1 MVLSPTWW
9 CTRASVPFLA
19 TTFVKPLGATLVSA
33 VGQQRR
39 FWHKHGLRRCLGS
52 GNLPLKQKMTPHL
65 MDKVEDANH
74 TCFWNKFSHVFI
86 WNYYIYSLYIIII
99 RYSVFWEWSVLSVVS
114 GWNFH
119 QFFHLFAL
127 PQGGEIRHWYL
138 HDNDGAQARIFD
150 GWSGAA
156 TQNPQPKL
164 AKNQEHAPRGQGDLI
179 PILFPFFLVNLQNIL
194 PVTRSDPLA
203 KCYVNV
209 NVMSPK
215 INYLCPKGF
224 LKLGGGWNWDIEK
237 GMNNIITIKSVGY
250 VL

>member
-164 AKNQEHAPRGQGDLI
+164 AKNQEHAPRGQGGTCFSFFFGIKFAEHFTSYQKWSTGQMLCQCQCHV
-179 PILFPFFLVNLQNIL
+179 PQNQLFVPERFFEVG
-194 PVTRSDPLA
+194 RW
-203 KCYVNV
+203 
-209 NVMSPK
+209 
-215 INYLCPKGF
+215 
-224 LKLGGGWNWDIEK
+224 LKLGYWKRDE
-237 GMNNIITIKSVGY
+237 
-250 VL
+250 